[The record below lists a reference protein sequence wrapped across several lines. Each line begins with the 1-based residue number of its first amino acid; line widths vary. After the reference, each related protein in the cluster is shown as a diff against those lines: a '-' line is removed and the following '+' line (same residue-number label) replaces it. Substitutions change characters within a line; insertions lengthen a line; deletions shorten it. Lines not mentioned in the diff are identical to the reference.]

1 MPLNLTSDCDKGVKF
16 ILKILILS
24 AILGAIE
31 GMTISKKVNG
41 FMETSSWIRK
51 MFEEGIR
58 LKKEFGEENVFDLSL
73 GNPVIEPPK
82 EVQNAIVN
90 AARDDTNGMHRY
102 MPNAGFQD
110 VREAIATTLSEEC
123 QEKLSADNL
132 VMVCGA
138 AGGLNI
144 TLKTLLDNGDEV
156 IIFAPY
162 FVEYLF
168 YADNHGGKAV
178 SVNTN
183 DDFSLDLDSFKNAL
197 NKKTKAVIINS
208 PNNPTGVVYSREELE
223 KLAEILKAHSEKSG
237 KPVYLISDD
246 PYKKIS
252 FDGIE
257 VVNIL
262 ELYEN
267 SIYITSHSKDIALP
281 GERIGF
287 VAVHPKCEDAE
298 NLMAGLIF
306 SNRVLGFV
314 NAPALIQRV
323 VKNVQGVTVDV
334 EQYRG
339 KRDFLYGELTRIG
352 YKVVKPRGA
361 FYFFPKSPIDDEVEF
376 VRKLAE
382 KKVLVV
388 PGRGFGCPGYFRISY
403 CLPDSVIEGSIAG
416 FEAAFVECLKG

>member
-1 MPLNLTSDCDKGVKF
+1 
-16 ILKILILS
+16 
-24 AILGAIE
+24 
-31 GMTISKKVNG
+31 
-41 FMETSSWIRK
+41 MEKSSWIRK
-51 MFEEGIR
+51 MFEEGIW
-58 LKKEFGEENVFDLSL
+58 LKKQFGEENVFDLSL
-73 GNPVIEPPK
+73 GNPVIEPPDQ
-82 EVQNAIVN
+82 VQ
-90 AARDDTNGMHRY
+90 AALVKAAKDISPGLHRY
-102 MPNAGFQD
+102 MPNAGLQD
-110 VREAIATTLSEEC
+110 VREAIAKTLSNEC
-123 QEKLSADNL
+123 QLSLSANDL

-144 TLKTLLDNGDEV
+144 TLKTLLDSGDEV
-156 IIFAPY
+156 LIFAPY

-178 SVNTN
+178 AVKTH
-183 DDFSLDLDSFKNAL
+183 DDFTLDMDAL
-197 NKKTKAVIINS
+197 KDALSEKTKAVIVNS
-208 PNNPTGVVYSREELE
+208 PNNPTGVVYSREEL
-223 KLAEILKAHSEKSG
+223 KQLAEVLKAHSEKTG
-237 KPVYLISDD
+237 KAVYLISDD
-246 PYKKIS
+246 PYKKIT
-252 FDGIE
+252 FDGVE
-257 VVNIL
+257 AVNIL
-262 ELYEN
+262 ELYED

-287 VAVHPKCEDAE
+287 VAVHPKCEDAG

-334 EQYRG
+334 EQYKK

-352 YKVVKPRGA
+352 YDVVKPQGA

-376 VRKLAE
+376 VKKLAE

-416 FEAAFVECLKG
+416 FESTFNDFR

>member
-1 MPLNLTSDCDKGVKF
+1 
-16 ILKILILS
+16 
-24 AILGAIE
+24 
-31 GMTISKKVNG
+31 
-41 FMETSSWIRK
+41 MEKSSWIRK
-51 MFEEGIR
+51 MFEEGIS
-58 LKKEFGEENVFDLSL
+58 LKKQFGEENVFDLSL
-73 GNPVIEPPK
+73 GNPVIEPPD
-82 EVQNAIVN
+82 EVQ
-90 AARDDTNGMHRY
+90 AAMVQAAKDISPGLHRY
-102 MPNAGFQD
+102 MPNAGLQD
-110 VREAIATTLSEEC
+110 VREVVAKTLSNEC
-123 QEKLSADNL
+123 KVLISANDL

-144 TLKTLLDNGDEV
+144 TLKTLLDNEDEV
-156 IIFAPY
+156 LIFAPY

-178 SVNTN
+178 AVKTH
-183 DDFSLDLDSFKNAL
+183 DDFTLDMDALKDAL
-197 NKKTKAVIINS
+197 NEKTKAVIVNS
-208 PNNPTGVVYSREELE
+208 PNNPTGVVYSREELQQ
-223 KLAEILKAHSEKSG
+223 LAEILKVHSEETG
-237 KPVYLISDD
+237 KTVYLISDD
-246 PYKKIS
+246 PYQKIT
-252 FDGIE
+252 FDGVE
-257 VVNIL
+257 AVNIL
-262 ELYEN
+262 KLYQN

-287 VAVHPKCEDAE
+287 VAVHPKCEDAGS
-298 NLMAGLIF
+298 LMAGLIF

-334 EQYRG
+334 EQYKK

-352 YKVVKPRGA
+352 YDVVKPQGA

-376 VRKLAE
+376 TRKLAE

-416 FEAAFVECLKG
+416 FESTFNDFH

>member
-1 MPLNLTSDCDKGVKF
+1 
-16 ILKILILS
+16 
-24 AILGAIE
+24 
-31 GMTISKKVNG
+31 
-41 FMETSSWIRK
+41 MENSSWIRK

-73 GNPVIEPPK
+73 GNPVIEPPQK
-82 EVQNAIVN
+82 VQDALVQ
-90 AARDDTNGMHRY
+90 AAKDTSPGLHRY
-102 MPNAGFQD
+102 MPNAGFYD
-110 VREAIATTLSEEC
+110 VREAISKTLSEEC
-123 QEKLSADNL
+123 NVTLSGNDL

-144 TLKTLLDNGDEV
+144 TLKTLLDSGDEV
-156 IIFAPY
+156 LIFAPY

-178 SVNTN
+178 SVKTH
-183 DDFSLDLDSFKNAL
+183 DDFTLNFDSLKNAL
-197 NKKTKAVIINS
+197 NEKTKAVIINS
-208 PNNPTGVVYSREELE
+208 PNNPTGVVYSREEL
-223 KLAEILKAHSEKSG
+223 KQLAKILKKHSDKSG
-237 KPVYLISDD
+237 RPVYLISDD
-246 PYKKIS
+246 PYKKIT
-252 FDGIE
+252 FDGAE
-257 VVNIL
+257 APNIL

-287 VAVHPKCEDAE
+287 VAVHPKCEDAD

-323 VKNVQGVTVDV
+323 LKNVQGVTVNV
-334 EQYRG
+334 EQYRK
-339 KRDFLYGELTRIG
+339 KRDFLYAELVRIG
-352 YKVVKPRGA
+352 YEVVKPQGA
-361 FYFFPKSPIDDEVEF
+361 FYFFPKSPIEDEVEF
-376 VRKLAE
+376 VSKLAE

-403 CLPDSVIEGSIAG
+403 CLPDSVIEGSIQG
-416 FEAAFVECLKG
+416 FESAFQAYL

>member
-1 MPLNLTSDCDKGVKF
+1 
-16 ILKILILS
+16 
-24 AILGAIE
+24 
-31 GMTISKKVNG
+31 
-41 FMETSSWIRK
+41 MEKSSWIRK

-58 LKKEFGEENVFDLSL
+58 LKKQFGEENVFDLSL
-73 GNPVIEPPK
+73 GNPVIEPPDQ
-82 EVQNAIVN
+82 VQ
-90 AARDDTNGMHRY
+90 AALVKAAKDISPGLHRY
-102 MPNAGFQD
+102 MPNAGLQD
-110 VREAIATTLSEEC
+110 VREAIAKTLSNEC
-123 QEKLSADNL
+123 QVSLSANDL

-144 TLKTLLDNGDEV
+144 TLKTLLDSGDEV
-156 IIFAPY
+156 LIFAPY

-168 YADNHGGKAV
+168 YADNHEGKAV
-178 SVNTN
+178 AVKTH
-183 DDFSLDLDSFKNAL
+183 DDFKLDMDAL
-197 NKKTKAVIINS
+197 KDALSEKTKAVIVNS
-208 PNNPTGVVYSREELE
+208 PNNPTGVVYSREEL
-223 KLAEILKAHSEKSG
+223 KQLAEVLKAHSEKTG
-237 KPVYLISDD
+237 KAVYLISDD
-246 PYKKIS
+246 PYKKIT
-252 FDGIE
+252 FDGVE
-257 VVNIL
+257 AVNIL

-287 VAVHPKCEDAE
+287 VAVHPKCEDAG

-334 EQYRG
+334 EQYKK

-352 YKVVKPRGA
+352 YDVVKPQGA

-376 VRKLAE
+376 VKRLAE

-416 FEAAFVECLKG
+416 FESTFNDFR

>member
-1 MPLNLTSDCDKGVKF
+1 M
-16 ILKILILS
+16 
-24 AILGAIE
+24 AISE
-31 GMTISKKVNG
+31 KVSG
-41 FMETSSWIRK
+41 FMEKSSWIRK
-51 MFEEGIR
+51 MFEEGIW
-58 LKKEFGEENVFDLSL
+58 LKKQFGEENIFDLSL
-73 GNPVIEPPK
+73 GNPVIEPPDQ
-82 EVQNAIVN
+82 VQ
-90 AARDDTNGMHRY
+90 AALVKAAKDISPGLHRY
-102 MPNAGFQD
+102 MPNAGLQD
-110 VREAIATTLSEEC
+110 VREAIAKTLSNEC
-123 QEKLSADNL
+123 QVSLSANDL

-144 TLKTLLDNGDEV
+144 TLKTLLDSGDEV
-156 IIFAPY
+156 LIFAPY

-178 SVNTN
+178 AVKTH
-183 DDFSLDLDSFKNAL
+183 DDFKLDMDAL
-197 NKKTKAVIINS
+197 KDALSEKTKAVIVNS
-208 PNNPTGVVYSREELE
+208 PNNPTGVVYSREEL
-223 KLAEILKAHSEKSG
+223 KQLAEVLKAHSEKTG
-237 KPVYLISDD
+237 KAVYLISDD
-246 PYKKIS
+246 PYKKIT
-252 FDGIE
+252 FDE
-257 VVNIL
+257 VEAVNIL

-287 VAVHPKCEDAE
+287 VAVHPKCEDAG

-334 EQYRG
+334 EQYKK
-339 KRDFLYGELTRIG
+339 KRDFLYGELTSIG
-352 YKVVKPRGA
+352 YDVVKPQGA

-376 VRKLAE
+376 VKKLAE

-416 FEAAFVECLKG
+416 FESTFNDFR

>member
-1 MPLNLTSDCDKGVKF
+1 M
-16 ILKILILS
+16 
-24 AILGAIE
+24 AISE
-31 GMTISKKVNG
+31 KVSG
-41 FMETSSWIRK
+41 FMEKSSWIRK

-58 LKKEFGEENVFDLSL
+58 LKKQFGEENVFDLSL
-73 GNPVIEPPK
+73 GNPVIEPPDQ
-82 EVQNAIVN
+82 VQ
-90 AARDDTNGMHRY
+90 AALVQAAKDISPGLHRY
-102 MPNAGFQD
+102 MPNAGLQD
-110 VREAIATTLSEEC
+110 VREAIAKTLSNEC
-123 QEKLSADNL
+123 QLSLSANDL

-144 TLKTLLDNGDEV
+144 TLKTLLDSGDEV
-156 IIFAPY
+156 LIFAPY

-178 SVNTN
+178 AVKTH
-183 DDFSLDLDSFKNAL
+183 DDFTLDMDAL
-197 NKKTKAVIINS
+197 KDALSEKTKAVIVNS
-208 PNNPTGVVYSREELE
+208 PNNPTGVVYSREEL
-223 KLAEILKAHSEKSG
+223 KQLAEVLKAHSEKTG
-237 KPVYLISDD
+237 KAVYLISDD
-246 PYKKIS
+246 PYKKIT
-252 FDGIE
+252 FDGVE
-257 VVNIL
+257 AVNIL

-287 VAVHPKCEDAE
+287 VAVHPKCEDAG

-334 EQYRG
+334 EQYKK

-352 YKVVKPRGA
+352 YDVVKPQGA
-361 FYFFPKSPIDDEVEF
+361 FYFFPKSPIDDEVKF
-376 VRKLAE
+376 VKKLAE

-416 FEAAFVECLKG
+416 FESTFNDFR

>member
-1 MPLNLTSDCDKGVKF
+1 M
-16 ILKILILS
+16 
-24 AILGAIE
+24 AISE
-31 GMTISKKVNG
+31 KVSG
-41 FMETSSWIRK
+41 FMEKSSWIRK
-51 MFEEGIR
+51 MFEEGIW
-58 LKKEFGEENVFDLSL
+58 LKKQFGEENVFDLSL
-73 GNPVIEPPK
+73 GNPVIEPPDQ
-82 EVQNAIVN
+82 VQ
-90 AARDDTNGMHRY
+90 AALVKAAKDISPGLHRY
-102 MPNAGFQD
+102 MPNAGLQD
-110 VREAIATTLSEEC
+110 VREAIAKTLSNEC
-123 QEKLSADNL
+123 QVSLSANDL

-144 TLKTLLDNGDEV
+144 TLKTLLDSGDEV
-156 IIFAPY
+156 LIFAPY

-178 SVNTN
+178 AVKTH
-183 DDFSLDLDSFKNAL
+183 DDFKLDMDAL
-197 NKKTKAVIINS
+197 KDALSEKTKAVIVNS
-208 PNNPTGVVYSREELE
+208 PNNPTGVVYSREEL
-223 KLAEILKAHSEKSG
+223 KQLAEVLKAHSEKTG
-237 KPVYLISDD
+237 KAVYLISDD
-246 PYKKIS
+246 PYKKIT
-252 FDGIE
+252 FDGVE
-257 VVNIL
+257 AVNIL

-287 VAVHPKCEDAE
+287 VAVHPKCEDAG

-334 EQYRG
+334 EQYKK

-352 YKVVKPRGA
+352 YDVVKPQGA

-376 VRKLAE
+376 VKKLAE

-416 FEAAFVECLKG
+416 FESTFNDFR

>member
-1 MPLNLTSDCDKGVKF
+1 M
-16 ILKILILS
+16 
-24 AILGAIE
+24 AISE
-31 GMTISKKVNG
+31 KVSG
-41 FMETSSWIRK
+41 FMEKSSWIRK
-51 MFEEGIR
+51 MFEEGIW
-58 LKKEFGEENVFDLSL
+58 LKKQFGEENVFDLSL
-73 GNPVIEPPK
+73 GNPVIEPPDQ
-82 EVQNAIVN
+82 VQ
-90 AARDDTNGMHRY
+90 AALVKAAKDISPGLHRY
-102 MPNAGFQD
+102 MPNAGLQD
-110 VREAIATTLSEEC
+110 VREAIAKTLSNEC
-123 QEKLSADNL
+123 QVSLSANDL

-144 TLKTLLDNGDEV
+144 TLKTLLDSGDEV
-156 IIFAPY
+156 LIFAPY

-178 SVNTN
+178 AVKTH
-183 DDFSLDLDSFKNAL
+183 DDFTLDMDAL
-197 NKKTKAVIINS
+197 KDALSEKTKAVIVNS
-208 PNNPTGVVYSREELE
+208 PNNPTGVVYSREEL
-223 KLAEILKAHSEKSG
+223 KQLAEVLKAHSEKTG
-237 KPVYLISDD
+237 KAVYLISDD
-246 PYKKIS
+246 PYKKIT
-252 FDGIE
+252 FDGVE
-257 VVNIL
+257 AVNIL

-287 VAVHPKCEDAE
+287 VAVHPKCEDAG

-334 EQYRG
+334 EQYKK

-352 YKVVKPRGA
+352 YDVVKPQGA
-361 FYFFPKSPIDDEVEF
+361 FYFFPKSPIDDEVKF
-376 VRKLAE
+376 VKKLAE

-416 FEAAFVECLKG
+416 FESTFNDFR

>member
-1 MPLNLTSDCDKGVKF
+1 M
-16 ILKILILS
+16 
-24 AILGAIE
+24 A
-31 GMTISKKVNG
+31 ISKKVSG

-58 LKKEFGEENVFDLSL
+58 LKKEFGEANVFDLSL

-82 EVQNAIVN
+82 EVQDALVQ
-90 AARDDTNGMHRY
+90 AAKDTSPGLHRY

-110 VREAIATTLSEEC
+110 VREAISKTLSEEC
-123 QEKLSADNL
+123 KVTLSANDL

-144 TLKTLLDNGDEV
+144 TLKTLLDSGDEV
-156 IIFAPY
+156 VIFAPY

-168 YADNHGGKAV
+168 YADNHGGKVVAV
-178 SVNTN
+178 KTN
-183 DDFSLDLDSFKNAL
+183 DDFTLNFDGLKNAL
-197 NKKTKAVIINS
+197 NEKTKAVIINS
-208 PNNPTGVVYSREELE
+208 PNNPTGVVYSREELKE
-223 KLAEILKAHSEKSG
+223 LAKILKKHSDKSG
-237 KPVYLISDD
+237 RPVYLISDD
-246 PYKKIS
+246 PYKKIT
-252 FDGIE
+252 FDGVE
-257 VVNIL
+257 AANVL

-287 VAVHPKCEDAE
+287 VAVHPKCEDAD

-323 VKNVQGVTVDV
+323 LKNVQGVTVDV
-334 EQYRG
+334 EQYRK
-339 KRDFLYGELTRIG
+339 KRDFLYDELVRIG
-352 YKVVKPRGA
+352 YEVVKPQGA
-361 FYFFPKSPIDDEVEF
+361 FYFFPKSPIEDEVEF
-376 VRKLAE
+376 VSKLAE

-403 CLPDSVIEGSIAG
+403 CLPDSIIKGSIPG
-416 FEAAFVECLKG
+416 FESAFQAYL

>member
-1 MPLNLTSDCDKGVKF
+1 M
-16 ILKILILS
+16 
-24 AILGAIE
+24 AISE
-31 GMTISKKVNG
+31 KVSG
-41 FMETSSWIRK
+41 FMEKSSWIRK
-51 MFEEGIR
+51 MFEEGIW
-58 LKKEFGEENVFDLSL
+58 LKKQFGEENVFDLSL
-73 GNPVIEPPK
+73 GNPVIEPPDQ
-82 EVQNAIVN
+82 VQ
-90 AARDDTNGMHRY
+90 AALVKAAKDISPGLHRY
-102 MPNAGFQD
+102 MPNAGLQD
-110 VREAIATTLSEEC
+110 VREAIAKTLSNEC
-123 QEKLSADNL
+123 QVSLSANDL

-144 TLKTLLDNGDEV
+144 TLKTLLDSGDEV
-156 IIFAPY
+156 LIFAPY

-178 SVNTN
+178 AVKTH
-183 DDFSLDLDSFKNAL
+183 DDFTLDMDAL
-197 NKKTKAVIINS
+197 KDALSEKTKAVIVNS
-208 PNNPTGVVYSREELE
+208 PNNPTGVVYSREEL
-223 KLAEILKAHSEKSG
+223 KQLAEVLKAHSEKTG
-237 KPVYLISDD
+237 KAVYLISDD
-246 PYKKIS
+246 PYKKIT
-252 FDGIE
+252 FDGVE
-257 VVNIL
+257 AVNIL

-287 VAVHPKCEDAE
+287 VAVHPKCEDAG
-298 NLMAGLIF
+298 NLVAGLIF

-334 EQYRG
+334 EQYKK

-352 YKVVKPRGA
+352 YDVVKPQGA

-376 VRKLAE
+376 VKKLAE

-416 FEAAFVECLKG
+416 FESTFNDFR